1 MKNCN
6 SKVQIDDYLFNRLDE
21 DKKEEFEEHYF
32 NCPSCFKKMAE
43 RNELI
48 SVVKSKGQIIFKDEY
63 IAEAAKGETWLEKF
77 TSFLT
82 PRQWALSTVSA
93 ALLLVAIF
101 YVIPNLKTTTPQF
114 YINEDAFTVRTA
126 NNKITL
132 ISPIIDMKTV
142 QSKFEWVKLERENI
156 EYTVYIYDNGDM
168 LWSKTTK
175 DNFIVLPEHIKLRM
189 TAGEKYSWQV
199 KAFSPEGTLISIS
212 SKVRFIIQ
220 KRRIDPI
227 LS

>member
-21 DKKEEFEEHYF
+21 DKKEEFEKHYF

-48 SVVKSKGQIIFKDEY
+48 AVVKSKGETIFKDEY
-63 IAEAAKGETWLEKF
+63 IAEAAKGETWLEKL

-114 YINEDAFTVRTA
+114 YIDEDAFTVRTA

-132 ISPIIDMKTV
+132 IQPIIDTKTV
-142 QSKFEWVKLERENI
+142 QSKFEWGKLESENI
-156 EYTVYIYDNGDM
+156 EYKVYIYNNGD
-168 LWSKTTK
+168 LLHSEITK
-175 DNFIVLPEHIKLRM
+175 ENFIMLPEKVKLLM
-189 TAGEKYSWQV
+189 TAGKKYSWQV
-199 KAFSPEGTLISIS
+199 KAFSPEGTIISIS
-212 SKVRFIIQ
+212 GKVRFKIQ
-220 KRRIDPI
+220 K
-227 LS
+227 SE

>member
-6 SKVQIDDYLFNRLDE
+6 SKVQIEDYLFNRLDE

-48 SVVKSKGQIIFKDEY
+48 AIVKSKGQTIFKDEY
-63 IAEAAKGETWLEKF
+63 IAEAAKGETWLEKI

-114 YINEDAFTVRTA
+114 YINEDAFTVRTG
-126 NNKITL
+126 NKIIL
-132 ISPIIDMKTV
+132 IPPVIDMKTV
-142 QSKFEWVKLERENI
+142 PSKFEWVKLERENI
-156 EYTVYIYDNGDM
+156 EYIVYIYDNGDM

-175 DNFIVLPEHIKLRM
+175 DNFIDLPEHIKLLM
-189 TAGEKYSWQV
+189 TPGEKYSWQV
-199 KAFSPEGTLISIS
+199 KAFSPEGTIISIS
-212 SKVRFIIQ
+212 GRVRFIIQ
-220 KRRIDPI
+220 KIE
-227 LS
+227 

>member
-21 DKKEEFEEHYF
+21 DKKEEFEKHYF

-48 SVVKSKGQIIFKDEY
+48 AVVKSKGETIFKNEY
-63 IAEAAKGETWLEKF
+63 IAEAAKGETWLEKL

-142 QSKFEWVKLERENI
+142 QSKFEWGKLESENI
-156 EYTVYIYDNGDM
+156 EYKVYIYNNGD
-168 LWSKTTK
+168 LLHSEITK
-175 DNFIVLPEHIKLRM
+175 ENFIMLPEKVKLLM

-199 KAFSPEGTLISIS
+199 KAFSPEGTIISIS
-212 SKVRFIIQ
+212 GKVRFKIQ
-220 KRRIDPI
+220 K
-227 LS
+227 SE

>member
-1 MKNCN
+1 MKKCN
-6 SKVQIDDYLFNRLDE
+6 FKVQIDDYLFNRLDE
-21 DKKEEFEEHYF
+21 DKKEEFEKHYF
-32 NCPSCFKKMAE
+32 NCPSCFEKLAE

-48 SVVKSKGQIIFKDEY
+48 AVVKSKGQTIFKDEY
-63 IAEAAKGETWLEKF
+63 IADAAKGETWLEKI

-126 NNKITL
+126 DNKIIL

-142 QSKFEWVKLERENI
+142 QSKFEWVKLDREDV
-156 EYTVYIYDNGDM
+156 EYKVYIYNNGDM
-168 LWSKTTK
+168 LWSETTK
-175 DNFIVLPEHIKLRM
+175 ENFIVLPEKVKLLM

-199 KAFSPEGTLISIS
+199 KAFSPEGTIISIS
-212 SKVRFIIQ
+212 GKVQFKIQ
-220 KRRIDPI
+220 KGE
-227 LS
+227 

>member
-21 DKKEEFEEHYF
+21 DKKEEFEKHYF
-32 NCPSCFKKMAE
+32 NCPSCFNKMAE

-48 SVVKSKGQIIFKDEY
+48 AVVKSKGQTIFKDEY
-63 IAEAAKGETWLEKF
+63 IAEAAKGETWLEKI

-142 QSKFEWVKLERENI
+142 QSTFEWVKLEREDV
-156 EYTVYIYDNGDM
+156 EYKVYIYNNGDM
-168 LWSKTTK
+168 LWSETTK
-175 DNFIVLPEHIKLRM
+175 KNFIVLPENIKLLM

-199 KAFSPEGTLISIS
+199 KAFSPEGTIISIS
-212 SKVRFIIQ
+212 GKVRFKIQ
-220 KRRIDPI
+220 K
-227 LS
+227 SE

>member
-21 DKKEEFEEHYF
+21 DTKEEFEKHYF

-48 SVVKSKGQIIFKDEY
+48 AIVKSKGQTIFKDEY

-93 ALLLVAIF
+93 ALLLAAIF
-101 YVIPNLKTTTPQF
+101 YVIPSLKTTTPQF
-114 YINEDAFTVRTA
+114 YIDEDAFTVRTA
-126 NNKITL
+126 NNKISL
-132 ISPIIDMKTV
+132 ISPIINRKKI
-142 QSKFEWVKLERENI
+142 QSKLEWELKLDREDV
-156 EYTVYIYDNGDM
+156 EFKVYIYNNGDM
-168 LWSKTTK
+168 LWSGTTK
-175 DNFIVLPEHIKLRM
+175 ENFIFIPDKTKAQLM
-189 TAGEKYSWQV
+189 TIASEKYSWQV

-212 SKVRFIIQ
+212 GKVRFKIQ
-220 KRRIDPI
+220 ECE
-227 LS
+227 

>member
-21 DKKEEFEEHYF
+21 DTKEEFEEHYF

-43 RNELI
+43 KNELI
-48 SVVKSKGQIIFKDEY
+48 AVVKSKGQTIFKDEY

-93 ALLLVAIF
+93 ALLLAAIF

-114 YINEDAFTVRTA
+114 YIDEDAFTVRTA
-126 NNKITL
+126 DNKIAL
-132 ISPIIDMKTV
+132 LPPITDRKTV
-142 QSKFEWVKLERENI
+142 QSKFEWEKLERKDV
-156 EYTVYIYDNGDM
+156 EYTVYIYSNGDI
-168 LWSKTTK
+168 LCSETTK
-175 DNFIVLPEHIKLRM
+175 ENFILLTEHVKLLM
-189 TAGEKYSWQV
+189 TADKKYSWQV
-199 KAFSPEGTLISIS
+199 KAFSPEGTIISIS
-212 SKVRFIIQ
+212 SKVQFNIQ
-220 KRRIDPI
+220 KDK
-227 LS
+227 

>member
-21 DKKEEFEEHYF
+21 DTKEEFEKHYF

-48 SVVKSKGQIIFKDEY
+48 AIVKSKGQTIFKDEY

-93 ALLLVAIF
+93 ALLLAAIF

-114 YINEDAFTVRTA
+114 YIDEDAFTVRTA
-126 NNKITL
+126 DNKISL
-132 ISPIIDMKTV
+132 ISPVIDMKTV
-142 QSKFEWVKLERENI
+142 QSKLEWVKLEREDV
-156 EYTVYIYDNGDM
+156 EYTVYIYNNGDL
-168 LWSKTTK
+168 LWSETTK
-175 DNFIVLPEHIKLRM
+175 ENSINLPEETKSQLM
-189 TAGEKYSWQV
+189 TIASEKYSWQV

-212 SKVRFIIQ
+212 GKVRFTIQ
-220 KRRIDPI
+220 K
-227 LS
+227 SK